1 MSVSN
6 ARKVKF
12 CSTFAH
18 AIIIGL
24 SVWQRKVFSHLHNI
38 QTTSEASPA
47 SYSFSTQGRASGAG
61 SKSHIFLVPGLRMC
75 GALCAVPPYSFIPSL
90 CGA

>member
-1 MSVSN
+1 VSVSN

-12 CSTFAH
+12 CSVFAH
-18 AIIIGL
+18 ASIIGL

-47 SYSFSTQGRASGAG
+47 SYSVSNQGRASGPG
-61 SKSHIFLVPGLRMC
+61 SKAHIFLVPGLRMC
-75 GALCAVPPYSFIPSL
+75 VAECAVPPYSFIPSL